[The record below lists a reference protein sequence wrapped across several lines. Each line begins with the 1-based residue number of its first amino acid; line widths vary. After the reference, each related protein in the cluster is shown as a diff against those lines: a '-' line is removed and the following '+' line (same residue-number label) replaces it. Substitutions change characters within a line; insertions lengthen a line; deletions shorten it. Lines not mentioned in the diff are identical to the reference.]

1 MALVHGK
8 AAAVLMGAYSLTPYL
23 QNADTTVDIDIPDTT
38 TFGNTTRQRDVVGL
52 IDGKASMSGLWDGA
66 AGACHE
72 LFISLV
78 GNATASVLSIA
89 RNGWTVGNTVELL
102 SVRQMSYKVTS
113 PVDGVCA
120 VSVETVGDGGV
131 AFGVSLHALA
141 AETSDSNSSSVDNA
155 AGTSNGGIGHIH
167 LTALSGSSTPT
178 LNGKIQHS
186 TDNSS
191 WSDLITF
198 TALTA
203 VGSERK
209 TVSGTVNR
217 YTRSLWTMTGSSL
230 SFTFQ
235 IGFART

>member
-8 AAAVLMGAYSLTPYL
+8 EAVILLSSYAMTPYL
-23 QNADTTVDIDIPDTT
+23 QNVDTSAEIDIPDTT
-38 TFGNTTRQRDVVGL
+38 TFGNTNRQRDVVGL

-66 AGACHE
+66 AGAADE
-72 LFISLV
+72 LFASLV
-78 GNATASVLSIA
+78 GNATAYPLTIG
-89 RNGWTVGNTVELL
+89 RNGIAVGAKAEML
-102 SVRQMSYKVTS
+102 SVRQMSYKITS
-113 PVDGVCA
+113 PVDGVCSI
-120 VSVETVGDGGV
+120 SVDTAGDGGIQY
-131 AFGVSLHALA
+131 GVSLHALS
-141 AETSDSNSSSVDNA
+141 AETTDTNSASVDNA
-155 AGTSNGGIGHIH
+155 SGTSTGGIGHVH

-178 LNGKIQHS
+178 LNVKVQHS

-217 YTRSLWTMTGSSL
+217 YVRSLWTMTGSSL
-230 SFTFQ
+230 SFTFAVA
-235 IGFART
+235 FART